1 MDSAQLV
8 FNNEGG
14 NVTAAGYLIDSF
26 MLQQGQPAAVMA
38 GGSSL
43 LDALKLGDLAVPLGL
58 FYLQDL
64 AKKSSDSFNTSVF
77 ELYDKDVSGDSS
89 GELVDYVD
97 GDSSVEL
104 VEDSLYEKLMEMVVV
119 GGDKSS
125 IVSKKAKMTR
135 KRKSVGGSAKKT
147 RVRRH

>member
-26 MLQQGQPAAVMA
+26 MLQQGQPAAVMT

-64 AKKSSDSFNTSVF
+64 AKKSSTSFNTSVF
-77 ELYDKDVSGDSS
+77 ELYDEDN
-89 GELVDYVD
+89 
-97 GDSSVEL
+97 SSVEL
-104 VEDSLYEKLMEMVVV
+104 VEDSLYEKLLAMV
-119 GGDKSS
+119 DKSS

-135 KRKSVGGSAKKT
+135 KRKSLGGASKKT